1 MGDYGRN
8 VEMQLKRLISA
19 EFDIK
24 NWFFLTALHQGPPK
38 TLSCHPDW
46 EPLP

>member
-1 MGDYGRN
+1 MIAVISLLICRVTILMGDYGRN

-24 NWFFLTALHQGPPK
+24 N
-38 TLSCHPDW
+38 
-46 EPLP
+46 